1 MAVSDRNVLAPVR
14 AAESR
19 GSVLAV
25 TAAPATSTADRL
37 SDTSRVSRW
46 ERFRL
51 NAFIVFGSNPRARTD
66 MVYGPP
72 TSTTSNEYPPSSRER
87 VEYRAPVLPL
97 TRLISASA
105 TAAPD
110 SSVTWPAMA
119 AVVTPCARADLVAGS
134 ASNAKAHA
142 ETSNRFMRWVSEDES
157 GKGLQGRGKNGR
169 PPGGRQPTPVT
180 IKSRGLCGQE
190 TAFEPEPEVIGR
202 DAQED

>member
-25 TAAPATSTADRL
+25 TVTPATSTADRL

-105 TAAPD
+105 
-110 SSVTWPAMA
+110 
-119 AVVTPCARADLVAGS
+119 
-134 ASNAKAHA
+134 SNAKAHA

-169 PPGGRQPTPVT
+169 PPEGRQPTPVT
-180 IKSRGLCGQE
+180 IKSRG
-190 TAFEPEPEVIGR
+190 
-202 DAQED
+202 